1 MQINSAYIPE
11 ELHVRV
17 LDFII
22 PDIEKAM
29 ACEIVCTLWNKI
41 LADNKSYQKDKEF
54 HVYKWAIPGFDLIPK
69 NIVEAFGGPKK
80 LYRYPCLDLGDK
92 IRDYIDFIKAD
103 QMNAPIMR
111 GIDAW
116 KRPFICIKIVET
128 DNSNYLPFVVTFF
141 SRYRDELDFRCVPGR
156 APGDVFGDSPGIS
169 EKHVLNIKK
178 LVEQRKIEGYSNCYK
193 ANYSYR
199 LSD

>member
-1 MQINSAYIPE
+1 M
-11 ELHVRV
+11 

-29 ACEIVCTLWNKI
+29 ACEIVCTLWNEI
-41 LADNKSYQKDKEF
+41 LTDNKSYQKDKEF

-116 KRPFICIKIVET
+116 KRPFICIKIVESGFK
-128 DNSNYLPFVVTFF
+128 NCPPFVVTFF
-141 SRYRDELDFRCVPGR
+141 NRYNNCQSFSCAPSR
-156 APGDVFGDSPGIS
+156 APDDVFGESRGIS
-169 EKHVLNIKK
+169 EKEVLNIKK
-178 LVEQRKIEGYSNCYK
+178 LVEQRKIEGYSNCYE